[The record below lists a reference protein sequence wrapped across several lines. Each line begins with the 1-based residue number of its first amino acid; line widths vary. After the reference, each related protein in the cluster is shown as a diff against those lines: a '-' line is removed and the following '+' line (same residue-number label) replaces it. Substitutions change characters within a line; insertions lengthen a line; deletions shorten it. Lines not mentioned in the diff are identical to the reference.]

1 MGRRSLL
8 VSFYWFK
15 KLSFLTPIFTPV
27 FSAPEILNYEPIGF
41 GTDLWSVGCIAYTM
55 LYGSSPFLGVDK
67 HDTFANITAAAF
79 DFGDDNDEG
88 IKVSAEARDFILA
101 CLRKDIR
108 KRMTAAQAMAH
119 PWVVKEE
126 IDKPL
131 IIPSKNS
138 YHDEEDCDEDITFV
152 QKVIGG
158 DSDNYHHHHRHHH
171 QRPSSLGNSSS
182 GTPTNG
188 STTPTSTTSVGS
200 SEESCDNV
208 NVLKCPENGG
218 SSGRGSTGQLDSTGD
233 EHEHFFLIRQ
243 RWKVCLERVFYSMFF
258 N

>member
-1 MGRRSLL
+1 
-8 VSFYWFK
+8 
-15 KLSFLTPIFTPV
+15 
-27 FSAPEILNYEPIGF
+27 
-41 GTDLWSVGCIAYTM
+41 M

-79 DFGDDNDEG
+79 DFGDDNDVDNSV
-88 IKVSAEARDFILA
+88 KVSAEARDFILA

-126 IDKPL
+126 LVDKPL
-131 IIPSKNS
+131 IISSSKNAS
-138 YHDEEDCDEDITFV
+138 YHHDEEEEDCDEDITFV
-152 QKVIGG
+152 QKVG
-158 DSDNYHHHHRHHH
+158 DSDNYHHHRHHH

-200 SEESCDNV
+200 SEESCDN
-208 NVLKCPENGG
+208 NVLSKCPQENGG

-243 RWKVCLERVFYSMFF
+243 RWKVCGLREKIFGSFLIIFFLFFCRDQFTSSYCTIAISGERAVDSCCC
-258 N
+258 

>member
-1 MGRRSLL
+1 
-8 VSFYWFK
+8 
-15 KLSFLTPIFTPV
+15 
-27 FSAPEILNYEPIGF
+27 
-41 GTDLWSVGCIAYTM
+41 M

-126 IDKPL
+126 MVDKPL
-131 IIPSKNS
+131 IISSSKNAS
-138 YHDEEDCDEDITFV
+138 YHHDEEEEEDCDEDITFV
-152 QKVIGG
+152 QKVG
-158 DSDNYHHHHRHHH
+158 DSGDNYHLHHRHHHH

-200 SEESCDNV
+200 SEESCDN
-208 NVLKCPENGG
+208 NVLKCPEVNGG
-218 SSGRGSTGQLDSTGD
+218 SSGRGSTGQLDSAD
-233 EHEHFFLIRQ
+233 DHFFLIRQ
-243 RWKVCLERVFYSMFF
+243 RWKVCFF
-258 N
+258 RFLWKFFEN